1 MFMKIKNSHFSNNMG
16 SVEQY
21 FALFTVK
28 KKLCTIRATIQLI
41 KCRGLGFRVGAL
53 VKI

>member
-21 FALFTVK
+21 FELFTVK
-28 KKLCTIRATIQLI
+28 KN
-41 KCRGLGFRVGAL
+41 FAL
-53 VKI
+53 LELLYS